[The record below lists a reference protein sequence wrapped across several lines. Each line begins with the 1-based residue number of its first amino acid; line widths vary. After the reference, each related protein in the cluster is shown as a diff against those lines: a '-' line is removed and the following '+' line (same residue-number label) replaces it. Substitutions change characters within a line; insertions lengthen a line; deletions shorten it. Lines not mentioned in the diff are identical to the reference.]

1 MARLAHVANDR
12 QASVTVLVP
21 ADNVIHPS
29 AVIGPGVDIG
39 TGNTIGPY
47 AVVLGPTRLG
57 SGNWIGPHVC
67 IGTPAQI
74 RGGAHGA
81 GWATADD
88 GNGVVIGNGNVIREF
103 ATIHQPTEAA
113 TVIGDDCYL
122 MAYAHVPH
130 DARLGDRVTMANS
143 TQVGGHTVIGRDATL
158 GLGVTVHQRR
168 WIGAGSIVGMGS
180 VVTRDVPPFAVATGS
195 PARMTGVNAIG
206 MQRQDY
212 DDAVI
217 RAVSS
222 HLGGEVDAAA
232 WALLPPDIRQ
242 AFSDYYERNPTPS

>member
-1 MARLAHVANDR
+1 VA
-12 QASVTVLVP
+12 

-47 AVVLGPTRLG
+47 AVVLGPARLG
-57 SGNWIGPHVC
+57 SGNWIGPHAC

-74 RGGAHGA
+74 RGGDHGA
-81 GWATADD
+81 GWATPDD
-88 GNGVVIGNGNVIREF
+88 GDGIVIGDGNVIREF
-103 ATIHQPTEAA
+103 ATIHQPTESA
-113 TVIGDDCYL
+113 TTIGDDCYL

-143 TQVGGHTVIGRDATL
+143 AQVGGHTVIGRDATL

-195 PARMTGVNAIG
+195 PSRVTGVNAIG
-206 MQRQDY
+206 MQRQGYDGAVIQAVSRQLSGD
-212 DDAVI
+212 DDAV
-217 RAVSS
+217 
-222 HLGGEVDAAA
+222 G
-232 WALLPPDIRQ
+232 WALLPHDIQQ
-242 AFSDYYERNPTPS
+242 AFSEHHERNRARS